1 MNILIIQGGSNHDLP
16 SGEDTVIL
24 SDWENLTKEHN
35 VNIEYIENPKG
46 ALKKIFGLVWSF
58 DNYARLNFFLDKYS
72 PDVVHFHTVTPY
84 LSLSVLYAAKKF
96 NEAETLFPQ
105 SEWAPKSALMAAY
118 AYYTQDYYSDTIA
131 ELERFIRVYPLSKN
145 LDYVYYLLGIS
156 YYEQI
161 VDEKKDLQSI
171 IKAKE
176 YFKIVSKNYPNTN
189 YSLDAEYKIDLVNDT
204 LASKEMYIGRYYFD
218 KKKWIPAI
226 NRFRTVIDDY
236 ETTIYAQEAL
246 HRLVEVH
253 YILGLKDEAKKY
265 FIFTIAEYRKCYYI
279 PPTIYARTDE
289 DGLFI
294 ITHG

>member
-1 MNILIIQGGSNHDLP
+1 MNKFFLFIAFFAILISCSKEEIKESIIKEKSLDLQVLEAYQE
-16 SGEDTVIL
+16 GVK
-24 SDWENLTKEHN
+24 NLET
-35 VNIEYIENPKG
+35 G
-46 ALKKIFGLVWSF
+46 
-58 DNYARLNFFLDKYS
+58 D
-72 PDVVHFHTVTPY
+72 
-84 LSLSVLYAAKKF
+84 VLYAAKKF

-265 FIFTIAEYRKCYYI
+265 AKLLGYNYQSSKWYEKSYSVFDKEYKENVKKRDKKRSKKNKTLKKI
-279 PPTIYARTDE
+279 KSLFSL
-289 DGLFI
+289 DG
-294 ITHG
+294 